1 MEILLPVPVP
11 VKLVQLD
18 VESVARPEYQTTVVN
33 VLKDGLGQQ
42 QQILVSRLLVMLTH
56 IIP

>member
-18 VESVARPEYQTTVVN
+18 VESVARPEYQPHVVS
-33 VLKDGLGQQ
+33 VLKDGLD
-42 QQILVSRLLVMLTH
+42 
-56 IIP
+56 